1 MSRRE
6 GINISAIIDECKDY
20 KDQYNALKKKSEP
33 LETQIKDYARQNGL
47 DTIKSNNWQAN
58 ISVTPKTEFNEEKA
72 IDILKLTLDKKV
84 LNKIVKKKE
93 YIDEDALEKAIY
105 NGDVDA
111 SSLASCTIQKEPT
124 VRLTI
129 GKIKN

>member
-6 GINISAIIDECKDY
+6 GINIGAIIDECKDY